1 MLDCMV
7 FDIETVPDVDLGRR
21 LFNLDGLGDEEIAQA
36 MFHRQVE
43 KTGSEFLPLHQHRV
57 AAISVALR
65 NRSGFRV
72 WSLGEEDSGEKEII
86 TRFFD
91 GIERFTPT
99 IVSWNGG
106 GFDLPVLHYRSLLH
120 GVSAPRYWETGDDDQ
135 SFRWNNYQ
143 SRFHWRHT
151 DLMDVISGYQPR
163 GRAPLQDIAVLLGFP
178 GKLGMSGEQV
188 WPFFVDGQIAKVRN
202 YCETDVLNTYLIYLQ
217 FQTIRG
223 RMDADQLAKE
233 YALIEKELAESG
245 HAHLTEFLT
254 AWKTSASHS

>member
-1 MLDCMV
+1 MLDCLV

-21 LFNLDGLGDEEIAQA
+21 LFSLDGLGDVEIAQA

-43 KTGSEFLPLHQHRV
+43 KSGSEFLPLHQHRV
-57 AAISVALR
+57 VAIAVALR

-72 WSLGEEDSGEKEII
+72 WSLGEEGSDEKEII

-135 SFRWNNYQ
+135 AFRWNNYQ

-163 GRAPLQDIAVLLGFP
+163 GRAPLQDIAVMLGFP

-188 WPFFVDGQIAKVRN
+188 WPCFVDGGIVKIRH
-202 YCETDVLNTYLIYLQ
+202 YCETDALNTYLVYLQ
-217 FQTIRG
+217 FEMIRG
-223 RMDADQLAKE
+223 RIDGAQLAKE
-233 YALIEKELAESG
+233 HALLEKELADSG
-245 HAHLTEFLT
+245 HSHLHEFLS
-254 AWKTSASHS
+254 AWKANGIQP

>member
-1 MLDCMV
+1 MLDCLV
-7 FDIETVPDVDLGRR
+7 FDIETIPDVDLGRR
-21 LFNLDGLGDEEIAQA
+21 LLDVDGLGDEEIAQA

-43 KTGSEFLPLHQHRV
+43 KSGNDFLPLQQHRV
-57 AAISVALR
+57 VAIAVALR

-72 WSLGEEDSGEKEII
+72 WSLGEEDSDEKEII
-86 TRFFD
+86 SRFFD

-120 GVSAPRYWETGDDDQ
+120 GISAPRYWETGDDDQ

-163 GRAPLQDIAVLLGFP
+163 GRAPLQDIAVMLGFP
-178 GKLGMSGEQV
+178 GKLGMSGDQV
-188 WPFFVDGQIAKVRN
+188 WPCFVDGQIAKIRH
-202 YCETDVLNTYLIYLQ
+202 YCETDVLNTYLVYLQ
-217 FQTIRG
+217 FQMIRG
-223 RMDADQLAKE
+223 RIDAKQLAKE
-233 YALIEKELAESG
+233 HVLMEMELAKSG
-245 HAHLTEFLT
+245 HAHLKEFLT
-254 AWKTSASHS
+254 SWKKSGTHR

>member
-1 MLDCMV
+1 MLDCLV
-7 FDIETVPDVDLGRR
+7 FDIETIPDVDLGRR
-21 LFNLDGLGDEEIAQA
+21 LLDLDGLGDEEIAQA

-43 KTGSEFLPLHQHRV
+43 KSGNDFLPLQQHRV
-57 AAISVALR
+57 VAIAVALR

-72 WSLGEEDSGEKEII
+72 WSLGEEDSDEKEII
-86 TRFFD
+86 SRFFD

-120 GVSAPRYWETGDDDQ
+120 GISAPRYWETGDDDQ

-163 GRAPLQDIAVLLGFP
+163 GRAPLQDIAVMLGFP
-178 GKLGMSGEQV
+178 GKLGMSGDQV
-188 WPFFVDGQIAKVRN
+188 WPCFVDGQIGKIRH
-202 YCETDVLNTYLIYLQ
+202 YCETDVLNTYLVYLQ
-217 FQTIRG
+217 FQMIRG
-223 RMDADQLAKE
+223 RIDAKQLAKE
-233 YALIEKELAESG
+233 HVLMELELAKSG
-245 HAHLTEFLT
+245 HAHLQEFLT
-254 AWKTSASHS
+254 SWKKSGTHP

>member
-1 MLDCMV
+1 MLECMV

-21 LFNLDGLGDEEIAQA
+21 LFALDGLGDEEIARA
-36 MFHRQVE
+36 MFQKQVE
-43 KTGSEFLPLHQHRV
+43 KSGNDFLPLHQHRV
-57 AAISVALR
+57 VAISIVLR

-72 WSLGEEDSGEKEII
+72 WSLGEEDSSEKEII

-91 GIERFTPT
+91 GIERFSPT

-143 SRFHWRHT
+143 SRFHSRHT

-163 GRAPLQDIAVLLGFP
+163 GRASLQDVAVMLGFP
-178 GKLGMSGEQV
+178 GKLGMSGDKV
-188 WPFFVDGQIAKVRN
+188 WPCFVDGQIATIRH

-217 FQTIRG
+217 FQMIKG
-223 RMDADQLAKE
+223 RVDAKQLGKE
-233 YALIEKELAESG
+233 HELLEKELAETG
-245 HAHLTEFLT
+245 QTHLDEFLS
-254 AWKTSASHS
+254 AWKIAGKKP